1 LKLQLDAFMQT
12 RQGEVVMSQSR
23 TLPDLLA
30 FLDWMADKGLA
41 PANTISSRKA
51 SSNKV
56 LSALGAEETADVTL
70 VDVDDAIRRF
80 GVKHGQDYS
89 PDSLQS
95 YKSRLRTAL
104 DDFKAYCDNPV
115 GFRPAGRSPV
125 RAKSERSSTPKAR
138 VSTDPE
144 PLAPRQ
150 PSFNVVPVG
159 IRENVT
165 VQIGNLPFDLT
176 AEEARKIANVI
187 LAWGGALGTTS

>member
-1 LKLQLDAFMQT
+1 
-12 RQGEVVMSQSR
+12 MSQSR
-23 TLPDLLA
+23 ALPDLLT

-56 LSALGAEETADVTL
+56 LSALGEDETADVTL

-80 GVKHGQDYS
+80 GVKHGQEYS

-125 RAKSERSSTPKAR
+125 RSKSDKPASGKNR
-138 VSTDPE
+138 VPVNHE
-144 PLAPRQ
+144 PAAPRQ
-150 PSFNVVPVG
+150 PSLNVVPVA

-165 VQIGNLPFDLT
+165 VQIGNLPFDLS
-176 AEEARKIANVI
+176 ADEARKIANVI
-187 LAWGGALGTTS
+187 LAWGGALGSAQ

>member
-1 LKLQLDAFMQT
+1 
-12 RQGEVVMSQSR
+12 MSQSR
-23 TLPDLLA
+23 TITDLLA

-41 PANTISSRKA
+41 PSNTISSRKA

-56 LSALGAEETADVTL
+56 LSALGAEETVDVTL

-80 GVKHGQDYS
+80 GVKHGQEYS

-115 GFRPAGRSPV
+115 GFRPAGRSPTRTKGEKPSTV
-125 RAKSERSSTPKAR
+125 KTRTPPVSEP
-138 VSTDPE
+138 V
-144 PLAPRQ
+144 APRQ
-150 PSFNVVPVG
+150 SSHNVVPVG
-159 IRENVT
+159 IREDVT

-176 AEEARKIANVI
+176 ADEARKIANVV
-187 LAWGGALGTTS
+187 LAYGGALK